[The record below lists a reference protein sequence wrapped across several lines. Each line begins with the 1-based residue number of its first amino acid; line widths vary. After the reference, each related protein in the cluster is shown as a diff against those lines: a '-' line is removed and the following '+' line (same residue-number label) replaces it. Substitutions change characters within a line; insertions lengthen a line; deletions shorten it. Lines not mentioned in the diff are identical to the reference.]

1 MRFRGTTCDQ
11 CKADGKHPGHVQ
23 PDGPLHGWL
32 RIVNDSGFSYDFC
45 SIKCATDWLKER
57 KRQQAERVRRARS
70 ASGQIVPG
78 ILGGTTNP
86 KIQSQTARKP

>member
-1 MRFRGTTCDQ
+1 MRFRGTSCDQ
-11 CKADGKHPGHVQ
+11 CKAEAKHPGHGLA
-23 PDGPLHGWL
+23 DGPIRGWL
-32 RIVNDSGFSYDFC
+32 RIVTDTDARHDFC